1 MKKLSNLTIIFTI
14 ILSLTFIPAIQ
25 TNAAAKV
32 NITYYANNGYFKAK
46 PNRNKSKINI
56 KNKMNKKRGCAPSIR
71 RDGYTFDGWYTKKK
85 GGKKYSAS
93 TIITKKQKLY
103 PHWVKRYRINT
114 NYFVPMGLSFDD
126 LVDFQKY
133 YGSMTVLKENIKKN
147 IFPGVVK
154 CKTASEDILNFL
166 VMESSDEDKDK
177 PFSYSIQY
185 ANCKLKNVINIK
197 KTTSMNV
204 FLKKLGVKQY
214 NYNSKKHTIDFI
226 CGKCYCKFDND
237 DDDAEYED
245 IWWTIKMNDKNQLT
259 PDTVVNFDR
268 ITDWQIW

>member
-1 MKKLSNLTIIFTI
+1 MKKLIKLTIIFTI
-14 ILSLTFIPAIQ
+14 ILSLTFIPTFQ
-25 TNAAAKV
+25 TNAASKV
-32 NITYYANNGYFKAK
+32 NITYYAGKGHFKAK
-46 PNRNKSKINI
+46 PNRSKNKITI
-56 KNKMNKKRGCAPSIR
+56 KNKLNKKRGYSPAIR

-93 TIITKKQKLY
+93 TIIKKKLKLY
-103 PHWVKRYRINT
+103 PHWVKRYKINT

-237 DDDAEYED
+237 DDAEYED

-259 PDTVVNFDR
+259 PDTIVNFQR
-268 ITDWQIW
+268 ITDWEVW

>member
-1 MKKLSNLTIIFTI
+1 MKKVINLTILSTI
-14 ILSLTFIPAIQ
+14 ILALTFIPAIP
-25 TNAAAKV
+25 TNAASKV
-32 NITYYANNGYFKAK
+32 NITYYAGKGSFKAK
-46 PNRNKSKINI
+46 PNRSKNKITI
-56 KNKMNKKRGCAPSIR
+56 KNKINKKRGYSPAIR

-93 TIITKKQKLY
+93 TIIKKKLKLY
-103 PHWVKRYRINT
+103 PHWVKRYKINT

-259 PDTVVNFDR
+259 PDTIVNFQL
-268 ITDWQIW
+268 ITDWEVW